1 MPGFRTLFIILGGL
15 VVIGVATTISYSQ
28 TADEHNKAGIRYMKE
43 DKIKE
48 AIIEFKEAIK
58 MDPTLR
64 VTKNRLKIAQK
75 ALRGDIKK
83 EAAIHLFNAVDYAD
97 KNIDDSAIT
106 ECKNALKIE
115 PDCAE
120 AHAFL
125 GFIYASNKDVV
136 DKGIAHLERAVE
148 IDPQYADFHFTLGF
162 VYIMEGK
169 VNQGIAAYERAVEID
184 PDWVQARCALG
195 TALLEQ
201 GMIDESITEFKRVL
215 ETDPNLAEAHY
226 RLTLAYSKKKQYISA
241 RRHCETAERLGY
253 SVPPETLESLKRRYV
268 YDPTGKPDPFK
279 SFIIPKMARVHR
291 LTPLQRL
298 EISQLTLV
306 GIVWGDKVSKAM
318 VQDPAGKG
326 YILTSGTPVGT
337 KGGTVKQILKG
348 KVVIEEKTRDLLGRV
363 KEKTV
368 ELTLRKPEEGIGY
381 AP

>member
-28 TADEHNKAGIRYMKE
+28 TADEHNKAGIRYMTE
-43 DKIKE
+43 GKIKE
-48 AIIEFKEAIK
+48 AVTEFKEAIK
-58 MDPTLR
+58 MDPALR
-64 VTKNRLKIAQK
+64 VTRGRLKIAQK

-83 EAAIHLFNAVDYAD
+83 EAAIHLFNAVDYVD
-97 KNIDDSAIT
+97 KNIGDSAIT
-106 ECKNALKIE
+106 ECKNALEIE
-115 PDCAE
+115 PEWAE
-120 AHAFL
+120 AYAFL
-125 GFIYASNKDVV
+125 GFIYASKGMV
-136 DKGIAHLERAVE
+136 DEGIVHLERAVE
-148 IDPQYADFHFTLGF
+148 IDPKYVDAYFTLGF
-162 VYIMEGK
+162 VYVMEGK
-169 VNQGIAAYERAVEID
+169 VNQGIAAYRRAVEID

-201 GMIDESITEFKRVL
+201 GMVDESITEFKRVL
-215 ETDPNLAEAHY
+215 EIDPNLAEAHY
-226 RLTLAYSKKKQYISA
+226 RLTLAYSKKEQYISA
-241 RRHCETAERLGY
+241 RRHCEIAERLGY

-279 SFIIPKMARVHR
+279 PFITPKIARVR
-291 LTPLQRL
+291 QLTPLQRL

-326 YILTSGTPVGT
+326 YILTNGTLVGT

-363 KEKTV
+363 KEKMV
-368 ELTLRKPEEGIGY
+368 ELTLHKPEEDIDY